1 MTRLRV
7 VHTSTFDY
15 PGPVAASYNETRM
28 AASTVPG
35 QLVLASRLDIEPLT
49 WSHEYRD
56 NWGTAVTAFEVL
68 APHEKLTI
76 TATSLVE
83 VSDRTVLGFD
93 ATWQELASGTLRE
106 EMAEYLA
113 PTHMTEVPD
122 EVVEI
127 AVSAI
132 RGAEPHDAA
141 RAVCDGV
148 RGQLDYIPGVTA
160 VHTPAT
166 EAWAARSGV
175 CQDMAHLAIGA
186 LRAVGV
192 PVRYVSGYLHP
203 LREEAAVGQTAL
215 GESHAWIE
223 WWAGDWYGYDPTN
236 SAAADEFYV
245 VVARGREYS
254 DVPPFK
260 GVYAGKGP
268 AEMSVEVSVTREA

>member
-7 VHTSTFDY
+7 VHTSAFDY

-35 QLVLASRLDIEPLT
+35 QLVLAFALDIEPVT

-56 NWGTAVTAFEVL
+56 HWGTAVTAFEVL
-68 APHEKLTI
+68 APHEQLTI

-113 PTHMTEVPD
+113 PTRMTEVPD
-122 EVVEI
+122 EVVEF
-127 AVSAI
+127 AEAAI
-132 RGAEPHDAA
+132 GDLAPHDAA
-141 RAVCDGV
+141 RAVCDAV

-160 VHTPAT
+160 VHSPAT

-192 PVRYVSGYLHP
+192 PARYVSGYLHP

-223 WWAGDWYGYDPTN
+223 WWAGDWHGYDPTN